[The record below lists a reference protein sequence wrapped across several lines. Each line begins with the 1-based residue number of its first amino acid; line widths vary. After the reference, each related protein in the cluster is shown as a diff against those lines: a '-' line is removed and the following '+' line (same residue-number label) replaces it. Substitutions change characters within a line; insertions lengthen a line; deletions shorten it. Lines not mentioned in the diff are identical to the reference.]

1 MPGCHRQHNPKPPPQ
16 NMSSHIGK
24 ISGKLFL
31 DGQFATLADLDSLDQ
46 LESELLEKEK
56 RLNSGI
62 TTAHTEA
69 SSLVVQHAKEVQD
82 SVEEG
87 DKVSILAA
95 LEALSIHEEINTNN
109 EVQAAIRNAERL
121 ASSEH
126 HIGNLVSLQQSYNTS
141 SETDSSAKVKNAI
154 QEYLELGHRDI
165 PPAVEV
171 LHSQWRQQLQK
182 SAQIELQRLSK
193 QAEEEL
199 VTCKYPSKEF
209 EPSEHLLSVLEE
221 MVFLDSSLRTESTAD
236 PQGVPLEAFSV
247 LTAPYDVRLRF
258 HFEGNKDTNQPDKP
272 EWFYSYFLDI
282 IEEQENF
289 LQEYVQPLLGDN
301 DRIAVNEFIC
311 ALVPSAIR
319 KATVLFDALRETS
332 TELSH
337 LLYETV
343 VFETALKERFFYSP
357 NKGKWVGISG
367 AILTPARFESWLSV
381 ERDFAIQR
389 FQSIIQ
395 LPDAWEIDFDGVE
408 RGVTKPTKSALM
420 VKDLL
425 EGVTDHYRSLTS
437 VTYRLKFLISIQ
449 TTILDLFHEQLHEQN
464 LLLESNISLL
474 SRALVGAAD
483 KQKTGGSEG
492 IWRVCRIFGSA
503 RFMIETLQVWGE
515 DVFFL
520 ELWRD
525 ITSLNNSTRKE
536 GGIDAMQT
544 SATLPTDDTDDGTL
558 FDDTIKGYT
567 TLQDRVYQTAR
578 AFLEKRMQ
586 DGMKDY
592 FKLNDW
598 SKHIEYSDPEHIP
611 PSSQLSVPIQTMDKY
626 LGIMRKCLS
635 AEDMYQVLKDFS
647 KVLAEYFSRQVIMVN
662 TFSAAGGQQLQSD
675 VREMW
680 ERLRLPLDQEY
691 YRIYESAGLLA
702 SRDFKPSH
710 LDTAT
715 VKSVVRRRA

>member
-1 MPGCHRQHNPKPPPQ
+1 
-16 NMSSHIGK
+16 MSRHIGK

-31 DGQFATLADLDSLDQ
+31 DGQFATLADLESLDQ
-46 LESELLEKEK
+46 LESELLEKQE
-56 RLNSGI
+56 RLNIDI
-62 TTAHTEA
+62 TTAHNEA
-69 SSLVVQHAKEVQD
+69 SSLIVQHAKAVQD
-82 SVEEG
+82 FVEEG
-87 DKVSILAA
+87 DKVSIIVA
-95 LEALSIHEEINTNN
+95 LEELGKNELVNTNK
-109 EVQAAIRNAERL
+109 EVQAAIKNAESL

-126 HIGNLVSLQQSYNTS
+126 HIGNLVSLQQNYSTP
-141 SETDSSAKVKNAI
+141 SESDTSAKVKSAI
-154 QEYLELGHRDI
+154 QEYLELNQRDV

-171 LHSQWRQQLQK
+171 LHSQWRKKLQK
-182 SAQIELQRLSK
+182 SAQKELQRLSK
-193 QAEEEL
+193 EAEEEL
-199 VTCKYPSKEF
+199 VTCQYPSKEF
-209 EPSEHLLSVLEE
+209 HPSERLLSIIEE

-282 IEEQENF
+282 IDEQENF
-289 LQEYVQPLLGDN
+289 LQEYIQPLLGES

-311 ALVPSAIR
+311 ALIPSAIR
-319 KATVLFDALRETS
+319 KASVLFDALRDTS

-337 LLYETV
+337 LLFETV
-343 VFETALKERFFYSP
+343 VFETALKERYFYSP
-357 NKGKWVGISG
+357 NKGNWVGISG
-367 AILTPARFESWLSV
+367 AILTPERFDIWLNV
-381 ERDFAIQR
+381 ERDFAISR

-437 VTYRLKFLISIQ
+437 VAYRLKFLISIQ
-449 TTILDLFHEQLHEQN
+449 TTILDLYHEQLHEQN

-503 RFMIETLQVWGE
+503 KFIIETLQVWGE

-525 ITSLNNSTRKE
+525 ITSLNNSSRKE
-536 GGIDAMQT
+536 GGIDDDALQT
-544 SATLPTDDTDDGTL
+544 SATLPTDDRDEGTL

-567 TLQDRVYQTAR
+567 SLQDRVYHTAK

-598 SKHIEYSDPEHIP
+598 SKNIGYPDPENVP

-635 AEDMYQVLKDFS
+635 DEDMYQILKDFS

-662 TFSAAGGQQLQSD
+662 TFSAAGGQQLLSD

-680 ERLRLPLDQEY
+680 QRLNLPLDQEY
-691 YRIYESAGLLA
+691 YRIYESAGLLS
-702 SRDFKPSH
+702 SRDFQPSH
-710 LDTAT
+710 LDSAT

>member
-1 MPGCHRQHNPKPPPQ
+1 
-16 NMSSHIGK
+16 MSSHIGK

-31 DGQFATLADLDSLDQ
+31 DGQFATLADIDTLDE
-46 LESELLEKEK
+46 LETALLEKEQ
-56 RLNSGI
+56 RLNTDI
-62 TTAHTEA
+62 TAAHKEA
-69 SSLVVQHAKEVQD
+69 SSLIVQHAQAIHNA
-82 SVEEG
+82 VEEG
-87 DKVSILAA
+87 DRRSIVTA
-95 LEALSIHEEINTNN
+95 LDELSKHEAVNTNGD
-109 EVQAAIRNAERL
+109 VQAAIKNAENL

-126 HIGNLVSLQQSYNTS
+126 HIGNLLSLQQNFNNPSDA
-141 SETDSSAKVKNAI
+141 ESSARVKSAI
-154 QEYLELGHRDI
+154 QEYLELNRREI

-171 LHSQWRQQLQK
+171 LHSQWRKKLQRA
-182 SAQIELQRLSK
+182 AQNELQRLSTE
-193 QAEEEL
+193 AEEEL
-199 VTCKYPSKEF
+199 VACQYPSKEF
-209 EPSEHLLSVLEE
+209 RPSDRMLSILEE
-221 MVFLDSSLRTESTAD
+221 MIFLDGSLRTESAAD
-236 PQGVPLEAFSV
+236 PQGVPLQAFSV

-289 LQEYVQPLLGDN
+289 LQEHVQPLLGDS

-311 ALVPSAIR
+311 ALIPSAIR
-319 KATVLFDALRETS
+319 KATVLFDTLRDTS

-337 LLYETV
+337 LLHETV
-343 VFETALKERFFYSP
+343 VFETALKERYFYSP
-357 NKGKWVGISG
+357 NKGNWAGVSG
-367 AILTPARFESWLSV
+367 SILTPARFDVWLNV
-381 ERDFAIQR
+381 ERNFAISR

-408 RGVTKPTKSALM
+408 KGATKPTKSALM

-425 EGVTDHYRSLTS
+425 EGVTDHYRSLAS
-437 VTYRLKFLISIQ
+437 VTYRLKFLINIQ
-449 TTILDLFHEQLHEQN
+449 TTILDFYHESLHEQN

-503 RFMIETLQVWGE
+503 KFIIETLQVWGE

-525 ITSLNNSTRKE
+525 ITFLNHSSRKE
-536 GGIDAMQT
+536 GGIDSEAMQT
-544 SATLPTDDTDDGTL
+544 SATLPTDDTDEGTL

-567 TLQDRVYQTAR
+567 SLQDRVYQTAKG
-578 AFLEKRMQ
+578 FLEKRMQ
-586 DGMKDY
+586 DGMKEY

-598 SKHIEYSDPEHIP
+598 SKNIEYPNPDDVP

-626 LGIMRKCLS
+626 LGIMRRCLS
-635 AEDMYQVLKDFS
+635 AEDMYQILKDFS
-647 KVLAEYFSRQVIMVN
+647 KVLSEYFSRQVIMVN
-662 TFSAAGGQQLQSD
+662 TFSLAGGQQLLSD
-675 VREMW
+675 VRGMW
-680 ERLRLPLDQEY
+680 ERLGLPQDQEY
-691 YRIYESAGLLA
+691 HRIYESAGLLS

-710 LDTAT
+710 IDSAT

>member
-1 MPGCHRQHNPKPPPQ
+1 
-16 NMSSHIGK
+16 MSGHIGK

-31 DGQFATLADLDSLDQ
+31 DGQFATLADLESLDQ
-46 LESELLEKEK
+46 LESELLEKEE
-56 RLNSGI
+56 RLNIDI
-62 TTAHTEA
+62 TEAHNEA
-69 SSLVVQHAKEVQD
+69 SSLLVQHAQAVHD

-87 DKVSILAA
+87 DKKSIIAA
-95 LEALSIHEEINTNN
+95 LEDLSKHELVDTNKD
-109 EVQAAIRNAERL
+109 VQTAIKKAENL

-126 HIGNLVSLQQSYNTS
+126 HIGNLLSLQQNYNTS
-141 SETDSSAKVKNAI
+141 TETDSSARIKSAI
-154 QEYLELGHRDI
+154 QEYLELNRRDV
-165 PPAVEV
+165 PTAVEA
-171 LHSQWRQQLQK
+171 LHKQWRKKLQR
-182 SAQIELQRLSK
+182 SAHTELQRLS
-193 QAEEEL
+193 QEAEEEL
-199 VTCKYPSKEF
+199 VNCQYPSKEF
-209 EPSEHLLSVLEE
+209 QPSERLLSTLEE
-221 MVFLDSSLRTESTAD
+221 MIFLGSSLRTQSTAD
-236 PQGVPLEAFSV
+236 PQGVPLQAFLV
-247 LTAPYDVRLRF
+247 LTAPYDIRLRF

-282 IEEQENF
+282 VEEQENF
-289 LQEYVQPLLGDN
+289 LQEHMQPLLGDS
-301 DRIAVNEFIC
+301 DKVALNEFIC
-311 ALVPSAIR
+311 ALIPSAIR
-319 KATVLFDALRETS
+319 KASVLFDALRDTS

-343 VFETALKERFFYSP
+343 VFETALKERYFYSP
-357 NKGKWVGISG
+357 NRGNWVGISG
-367 AILTPARFESWLSV
+367 SILTPSRFDIWLNV
-381 ERDFAIQR
+381 ERNFAVSR
-389 FQSIIQ
+389 FHAIIQ

-408 RGVTKPTKSALM
+408 RGATKPTKSALM

-425 EGVTDHYRSLTS
+425 EGVTDHYRSLAS
-437 VTYRLKFLISIQ
+437 VTYRLKFLIGIQ
-449 TTILDLFHEQLHEQN
+449 TTILDLYHEQLHEQN

-503 RFMIETLQVWGE
+503 KFMIETLQVWGE

-525 ITSLNNSTRKE
+525 ITSLNNSSRKE
-536 GGIDAMQT
+536 GGIDNDAMQT
-544 SATLPTDDTDDGTL
+544 SATLPTDESDEGTL

-567 TLQDRVYQTAR
+567 SLQDRVYQTAK

-586 DGMKDY
+586 DGMKEY

-598 SKHIEYSDPEHIP
+598 SKNVDYPDPENVP
-611 PSSQLSVPIQTMDKY
+611 PSSQLSLPIQTMDKY

-635 AEDMYQVLKDFS
+635 AEDMYQILKDFS
-647 KVLAEYFSRQVIMVN
+647 KVLSEYFSRQVIMVN
-662 TFSAAGGQQLQSD
+662 TFSAAGGQQLISD

-680 ERLRLPLDQEY
+680 TRLGLPQDQEY
-691 YRIYESAGLLA
+691 HRIYESAGLLS

-710 LDTAT
+710 LDGAT